1 MTNIKKQI
9 KCETENKGFFKLTT
23 ISKQLNFKKIRININ
38 TNNLIEAVTIGS
50 QMACKS
56 NVVPI
61 FENTKITVRSGLIT
75 ASSFNGETSITK
87 SVNTQCHDDIP
98 ETSFLVNKKDFLD
111 VLGTIG
117 DETVQVEIGGNNIR
131 IIHGSG
137 VVSLPTSDINDF
149 PIQAVET
156 DTREYSV
163 DTQSFIRLIDEAKGF
178 VGRDE
183 LRPVLTGVRIRMYDN
198 KAEAASSDATL
209 LYKNSIGEDTGVFS
223 ETILPSYVIPI
234 IIRTFKDSHNIRLST
249 GSRTVIIKG
258 DNDSEMTVRR
268 IEGAFP
274 NVDSVIPNEEEC
286 RTVIKIGVFFLE
298 SALKRML
305 VTASSSHPVVKFE
318 VKGGALTLETIDE
331 DYMKSSKEN
340 AIADVQ
346 GEDITIGFN
355 GMKLQTCLNAI
366 KGDTVTI
373 AIKSAS
379 KGALLKDSGDNDKKV
394 LIMPMN
400 LN

>member
-1 MTNIKKQI
+1 M
-9 KCETENKGFFKLTT
+9 
-23 ISKQLNFKKIRININ
+23 RININ

-258 DNDSEMTVRR
+258 DNNSEMTVRR

-318 VKGGALTLETIDE
+318 VKGGVLTLETIDE

-355 GMKLQTCLNAI
+355 GMKFQTCLNAI

>member
-1 MTNIKKQI
+1 M
-9 KCETENKGFFKLTT
+9 
-23 ISKQLNFKKIRININ
+23 RININ

-156 DTREYSV
+156 DKREYSV

-198 KAEAASSDATL
+198 KAEAASTDATL

-258 DNDSEMTVRR
+258 DNDSEMTIRR

-355 GMKLQTCLNAI
+355 GMKLHTCLNAI